1 MRMRRKKNLDARLEA
16 CADIQL
22 KPDESGTPANF
33 NKIFSNGNPVELE
46 IGCGKGRFI
55 TEIAKRKPDVNFV
68 ALERQPNVIVAAME
82 KIAAEGL
89 KNVRF
94 ICTDAQCVSTLFMPG
109 SIERIYLNFS
119 CPFPKR
125 RYAKHR
131 LTYRDFL
138 RKYVLILKPFGEIHM
153 KTDNKA
159 FFEFTLNEFCH
170 EDFKLKNITFDLHNS
185 GFEGNIETE
194 YEARFSENGCPI
206 YRLEATAIPNRTCI
220 IKDEPPKTAQTE
232 EAAQ

>member
-1 MRMRRKKNLDARLEA
+1 MRMRRKKNLEARLEA

-22 KPDESGTPANF
+22 QPEENCAVAEF
-33 NKIFSNGNPVELE
+33 NKIFGNGNPVELE

-55 TEIAKRKPDVNFV
+55 AEIAKRMPEVNFV

-82 KIAAEGL
+82 KVKADGL
-89 KNVRF
+89 ENVRF
-94 ICTDAQCVSTLFMPG
+94 ICTDAQNVGTLFTES

-138 RKYVLILKPFGEIHM
+138 RKYALILKPFGEIHM
-153 KTDNKA
+153 KTDNKS

-194 YEARFSENGCPI
+194 YEARFSENGFPI
-206 YRLEATAIPNRTCI
+206 YRLEATAIPNRTCAEQE
-220 IKDEPPKTAQTE
+220 KQ
-232 EAAQ
+232 